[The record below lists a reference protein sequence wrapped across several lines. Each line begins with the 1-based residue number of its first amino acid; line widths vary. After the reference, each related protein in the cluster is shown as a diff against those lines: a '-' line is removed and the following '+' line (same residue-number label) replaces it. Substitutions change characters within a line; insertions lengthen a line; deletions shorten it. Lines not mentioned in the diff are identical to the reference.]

1 MGYQRT
7 TAFQQQETL
16 QYRCDIYYADAVRL
30 LISVL
35 GRDVLYL
42 CSKKN
47 RDLAFFISAFAW
59 FLYLSNTTVPPSF
72 LTK

>member
-1 MGYQRT
+1 MVYQRT

-16 QYRCDIYYADAVRL
+16 HYRCDIYYANAVRL

-42 CSKKN
+42 CSKKKTGT
-47 RDLAFFISAFAW
+47 L
-59 FLYLSNTTVPPSF
+59 LSLFQQLPGFYIYQILQSLQVF
-72 LTK
+72 